1 MIHAFLFVTREDDL
15 ASGKDVKSYGHGPRF
30 LEEAKRIGDATGF
43 NISIYHT

>member
-15 ASGKDVKSYGHGPRF
+15 ASGKDVDRYEHGPLF

-43 NISIYHT
+43 DISIYHT